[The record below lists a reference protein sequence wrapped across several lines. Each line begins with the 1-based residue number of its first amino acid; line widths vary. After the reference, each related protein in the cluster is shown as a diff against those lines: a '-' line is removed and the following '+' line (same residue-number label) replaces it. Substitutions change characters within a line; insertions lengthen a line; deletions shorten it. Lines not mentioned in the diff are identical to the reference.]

1 MSKKLFAFCA
11 SMVALVLLA
20 WLKADAAYPSALGMI
35 AGAYLVAQGGR
46 DTAAAWKQ
54 GEPQ

>member
-20 WLKADAAYPSALGMI
+20 WLDANAAYPSALGMI